1 MTVNSFLASGGD
13 NFAAFA
19 GGTSKQ
25 DTGQTDLQAMVD
37 YMDEFANT
45 GEGDAPLPVRLQPER
60 SVGVDFPAG
69 APATYAPGSHG
80 HLRRVVGSR
89 SRRRTT

>member
-1 MTVNSFLASGGD
+1 MWLNGTPIDLGATYSVTVNSFLAAGGD

-37 YMDEFANT
+37 YMARVRERA
-45 GEGDAPLPVRLQPER
+45 GRLGRRLQPA
-60 SVGVDFPAG
+60 S
-69 APATYAPGSHG
+69 
-80 HLRRVVGSR
+80 SR
-89 SRRRTT
+89 A